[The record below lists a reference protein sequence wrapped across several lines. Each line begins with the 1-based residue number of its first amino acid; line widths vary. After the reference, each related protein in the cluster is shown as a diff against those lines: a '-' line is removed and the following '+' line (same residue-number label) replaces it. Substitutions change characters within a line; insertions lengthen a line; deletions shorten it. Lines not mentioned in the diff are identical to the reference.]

1 MMSNSNIREN
11 LGKVHIYC
19 GDGKG
24 KTTAACGL
32 ALRALGNGLNVV
44 FVQFLKDGDSG
55 ELAALSGFT
64 NAQVFSGKPVRGFV
78 CGMTEQEKAAT
89 AAHCLAQWQKAS
101 QLCHSGACDLLVL
114 DEIVSA
120 IRHGFVPQQQVIDF
134 LDNGHGNTE
143 VVLTGR
149 EPAEELK
156 AVADY
161 VSQIV
166 KCKHPYDCGL
176 AARKGI
182 EK

>member
-1 MMSNSNIREN
+1 MVSTDIREA

-55 ELAALSGFT
+55 EIAALSGFA
-64 NAQVFSGKPVRGFV
+64 NAQVLSGKPVQGFV
-78 CGMTEQEKAAT
+78 CGMTAQEKAKT
-89 AAHCLAQWQKAS
+89 AAHCLAQWQKAC
-101 QLCHSGACDLLVL
+101 QLCHSGACDLLIL
-114 DEIVSA
+114 DEILST
-120 IRHGFVPQQQVIDF
+120 ISHGFVPLQQVVDF
-134 LDNGHGNTE
+134 LQNGHGKTE
-143 VVLTGR
+143 IVLTGR

-156 AVADY
+156 EVADY